1 MQSNS
6 GQGRVCMYCVAS
18 LRVDRVPIYR
28 AKPSGCDNAPIEDTR
43 ERERERER
51 DAYLLVKSSV
61 NADVPR
67 EHSVSAEFL
76 SKTEQLYE
84 KHCLKSLQ

>member
-28 AKPSGCDNAPIEDTR
+28 AKPSRCDNAPIEDT
-43 ERERERER
+43 RERER

-61 NADVPR
+61 NADGPR

>member
-28 AKPSGCDNAPIEDTR
+28 AKPSRCDNAPIEDTR
-43 ERERERER
+43 ERERRIF
-51 DAYLLVKSSV
+51 ASKK
-61 NADVPR
+61 
-67 EHSVSAEFL
+67 L
-76 SKTEQLYE
+76 S
-84 KHCLKSLQ
+84 